1 VTNKYIA
8 ILLFCVYVD
17 LNLYFTIMVNTYWMK
32 SSIINNKLVRE
43 LPDPGDKIVLLL
55 NTPENYQGV
64 PMIGA
69 QPDGIFKA
77 MHEVY
82 TDTIIKNTL
91 YEVASFNMVAEG
103 DGAHVNV
110 INDSVL
116 HVTLNQYGS
125 WWWYEGHGAKSYETP
140 DYKVNMLKPNYM
152 YELTLKHPIDK
163 YLLLYELGDKWKTV
177 DMNLRNADQ
186 WK

>member
-1 VTNKYIA
+1 
-8 ILLFCVYVD
+8 
-17 LNLYFTIMVNTYWMK
+17 MVNTFLME
-32 SSIINNKLVRE
+32 SSNIDNKLVRN
-43 LPDPGDKIVLLL
+43 LPDPGDKTVLLL

-82 TDTIIKNTL
+82 TDTVIKNTV

-103 DGAHVNV
+103 DGAHVRV

-116 HVTLNQYGS
+116 HITLNQFGS
-125 WWWYEGHGAKSYETP
+125 WWWYEGHGAKNYENAE
-140 DYKVNMLKPNYM
+140 YKVNMVKPNYW
-152 YELTLKHPIDK
+152 YELTLKHPADK
-163 YLLLYELGDKWKTV
+163 YLILYVLGDKWRVV
-177 DMNLRNADQ
+177 DMNNRKEEQ
-186 WK
+186 